1 MTKKEY
7 QIHNN
12 RGEENGL
19 PIERNNMKADNSI
32 QTQILNIL
40 EEIFRQHKN
49 MKPSASRQSVFKEIQ
64 GFLDERGNKTYFA
77 VLMSSQVDIMHYLT
91 SYLAPSKPKLLV
103 EISLFLWVDDNMQHL
118 LNSIDEL
125 SQGKKLAA

>member
-7 QIHNN
+7 KIHNN

-19 PIERNNMKADNSI
+19 PIERDSMKADNSI

-49 MKPSASRQSVFKEIQ
+49 MKSSASRQSVFKEIQ

-77 VLMSSQVDIMHYLT
+77 VLMSSQVDIIHYLT

-103 EISLFLWVDDNMQHL
+103 KISLFLWVDDNMQAL
-118 LNSIDEL
+118 LNSIHEL
-125 SQGKKLAA
+125 SQGMKVAA